1 LDEERFLDSDEA
13 YAEWYAWAKREISPD
28 PAVCVGAAQAALDA
42 RVDGADRLTAE
53 TTARKSPAGRGVLL
67 AQRVSD
73 RRRAYAEWYDWARR
87 EIGGDAERLHAAA
100 KAALHRL
107 ETGGDSVEAAR
118 DARHAVG
125 EPDPVPGKAKGMAGL
140 ERALA
145 MTAAGAQA
153 PMPDP
158 PAKPSLMYGGF
169 WRRVF
174 ALLIDG
180 LILLTLVFISS
191 IFLDSTPGII
201 DNNVAVL
208 VWYVFWAIM
217 FWGYFAGLES
227 SSLQATLG
235 KAALG
240 LVVTDN
246 RGGRA
251 NFGRTTGR
259 HFGKWLSTLIIGIGY
274 LLAAFTPQKQ
284 ALHDMMSGSLVVKR
298 DYVPLIA
305 SLADRGF
312 TPPPP
317 PPPPAPPTPTYSGV
331 YGANP

>member
-1 LDEERFLDSDEA
+1 LEEERLLDSDEA

-28 PAVCVGAAQAALDA
+28 PAVCVGAAQAAHQA
-42 RVDGADRLTAE
+42 RVDGGDRLTAE
-53 TTARKSPAGRGVLL
+53 TAARKSPAGRAVLL

-73 RRRAYAEWYDWARR
+73 RRRAYAEWFDWARR
-87 EIGGDAERLHAAA
+87 EIGGDPERLHAAA
-100 KAALHRL
+100 RAALHRL

-125 EPDPVPGKAKGMAGL
+125 EAEPAPAQPTGM
-140 ERALA
+140 ERLDHALA
-145 MTAAGAQA
+145 MTAAGVQG

-169 WRRVF
+169 WRRLF

-180 LILLTLVFISS
+180 LILLFLVFVSS
-191 IFLDSTPGII
+191 LFLDSTPGII
-201 DNNVAVL
+201 DNNVAL
-208 VWYVFWAIM
+208 LLWYVFWAVM

-240 LVVTDN
+240 LVVTDH

-251 NFGRTTGR
+251 SFGRTTGR
-259 HFGKWLSTLIIGIGY
+259 HFGKWLSALIIGIGY
-274 LLAAFTPQKQ
+274 LMAAFTPQKQ

-305 SLADRGF
+305 SLADRSF

-317 PPPPAPPTPTYSGV
+317 PPPGPPTPTYSGA
-331 YGANP
+331 YGANQ